1 MKKIIIAVLLLSA
14 LLVGCGQPKTYG
26 SITDWSEYETDDF
39 HVVYAMGE
47 NGCYSDGSFVSN
59 MMYAD
64 WLAKYKAKH

>member
-1 MKKIIIAVLLLSA
+1 MKKALVVLVVLSS

-39 HVVYAMGE
+39 HVKYAMGK
-47 NGCYSDGSFVSN
+47 NGVYSDGSFVSN

-64 WLAKYKAKH
+64 WIEKYKAKH